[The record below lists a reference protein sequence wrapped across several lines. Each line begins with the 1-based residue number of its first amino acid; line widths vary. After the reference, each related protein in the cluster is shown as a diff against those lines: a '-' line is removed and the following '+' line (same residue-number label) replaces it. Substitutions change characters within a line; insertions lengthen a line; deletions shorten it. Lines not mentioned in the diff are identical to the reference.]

1 MYPSLIELN
10 TRVLLNEVG
19 PRASL
24 DDLPDALVDQWAAQ
38 GFDWVWLLGVWQT
51 GPAGRRVSRENEEWR
66 RAYAEALRGF
76 TEDDICGSPF
86 AVRAYTAHE
95 DFGGDAALARLRER
109 FRGRGLRLLLDLAP
123 NHTALDHPWVE
134 SHPEYY
140 VHGSEEDLAH
150 EPGNYQRMQTG
161 RASAVLAHGRDP
173 YFPGWPDTLQLNYR
187 HPGLRRAMIAE
198 MEAIADRCDGVRCDM
213 AMLLLPEVI
222 FRTWGERSRPADGA
236 DPADA
241 PFWPEAIT
249 AVQARRPDFLFL
261 AEVYWDLEWELQQ
274 QGFDYTYDKRLY
286 DRLRAGDAP
295 GVRAHLAAGLDFQR
309 RCARF
314 LENHDEPRA
323 AAVFPEGRHEA
334 AAVVSYL
341 TPALRFFHD
350 GQLEGRRVYTSIH
363 LARRIAETPDAT
375 LTAFYT
381 RLLDV
386 LKRPE
391 VRDGRWRL
399 LTCRPAWDGNTTWD
413 RFLVFTWED
422 GLGRRLLICVN
433 YGPLNGQC
441 YVGLPKGEWRGGKW
455 LLCDLLGDSRYDRD
469 GDELARRGMYLDMP
483 AWGAQVFEATI
494 L

>member
-1 MYPSLIELN
+1 M
-10 TRVLLNEVG
+10 
-19 PRASL
+19 
-24 DDLPDALVDQWAAQ
+24 DQWAAR
-38 GFDWVWLLGVWQT
+38 GFDWIWLLGVWQT

-66 RAYAEALRGF
+66 RAYAEALPDF
-76 TEDDICGSPF
+76 AEDDVCGSPF

-95 DFGGDAALARLRER
+95 EFGGDAALARLRER
-109 FRGRGLRLLLDLAP
+109 LRVRGLRLLLDLAP

-140 VHGSEEDLAH
+140 VHGSEEDLAR
-150 EPGNYQRMQTG
+150 EPGNYKRVQSG
-161 RASAVLAHGRDP
+161 RGPAVLAHGRDP

-187 HPGLRRAMIAE
+187 HPGLRQAMIAE
-198 MEAIADRCDGVRCDM
+198 LLAIAERCDGVRCDM
-213 AMLLLPEVI
+213 AMLLLPDVI
-222 FRTWGERSRPADGA
+222 FRTWGGAVAAGRRRRHGGRAVLAGGDRGRAGAAAGLSVPGRGLLGPRMGVAAAGVRLHLRQAPLRPA
-236 DPADA
+236 
-241 PFWPEAIT
+241 
-249 AVQARRPDFLFL
+249 ARR
-261 AEVYWDLEWELQQ
+261 
-274 QGFDYTYDKRLY
+274 R
-286 DRLRAGDAP
+286 RAR
-295 GVRAHLAAGLDFQR
+295 RARHLTAGLDFQR

-334 AAVVSYL
+334 AAVVTYL

-350 GQLEGRRVYTSIH
+350 GQLEGRRVHTSIH

-375 LTAFYT
+375 LTAFYA

-399 LTCRPAWDGNTTWD
+399 LTCRPAWDGNSTWD
-413 RFLVFTWED
+413 RFLVFTWDD
-422 GLGRRLLICVN
+422 GLGRRLVICVN
-433 YGPLNGQC
+433 YGPSQGQC

-455 LLCDLLGDSRYDRD
+455 LLRDLFGDSRYDRD

-483 AWGAQVFEATI
+483 AWGAQVFEATT